1 MSLAYEGNTDL
12 AFDTT
17 IFREYGNRYGEIAK
31 ELRSMAQKL
40 DDYLQELE
48 DSGWTTPAGSAFH
61 KMVQTN
67 WEENIDKYADLL
79 ETLNDILNQSADA
92 YDALVVNYIENTKIK

>member
-12 AFDTT
+12 AFDTA